1 MEESCHKDYLE
12 LYWKNRDIAIE
23 NWILP
28 YKESIFSIL
37 SSKFKFDAEKD
48 LKIKRNK
55 LYNLGMSCSD
65 DFNKIHNIITE
76 DNEHDN
82 NEYDHEDYDEDNA
95 FNLAV
100 EIVDMTYWSV
110 RELFNTLK
118 NRYPDKSKIYSLLEH
133 ICNNISKMREI
144 SKNKTKIISKS

>member
-1 MEESCHKDYLE
+1 
-12 LYWKNRDIAIE
+12 
-23 NWILP
+23 
-28 YKESIFSIL
+28 
-37 SSKFKFDAEKD
+37 
-48 LKIKRNK
+48 
-55 LYNLGMSCSD
+55 MSCSD

-76 DNEHDN
+76 DNEHD